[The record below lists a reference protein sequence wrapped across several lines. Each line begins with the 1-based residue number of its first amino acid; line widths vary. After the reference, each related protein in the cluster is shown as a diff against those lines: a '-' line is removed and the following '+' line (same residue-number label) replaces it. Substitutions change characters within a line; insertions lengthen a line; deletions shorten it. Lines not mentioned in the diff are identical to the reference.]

1 LPICISPITLKPR
14 FNVVATGPEPEPAP
28 GKLPAP
34 VDARQMSLFGAAW
47 TLVAIARL
55 AQSEVARLTFYE
67 TTGWRG
73 VMETAHGTSSPAFP
87 STPGTVFPV
96 YHVLADVGEFAG
108 AQVLASTRS
117 DALKLDGLV
126 LKKDE
131 QTCVLLANL
140 SAVEQGVEIHNLYG
154 QAQVRF
160 LDETNAER
168 AMRRPEAFR
177 ASGEEIESA
186 SGHLQ
191 LSLKAYA
198 VARIVCRNH

>member
-1 LPICISPITLKPR
+1 
-14 FNVVATGPEPEPAP
+14 
-28 GKLPAP
+28 
-34 VDARQMSLFGAAW
+34 MSLFGAAW

-168 AMRRPEAFR
+168 AMHEPGVFR
-177 ASGEEIESA
+177 AGGGEEIEVTN
-186 SGHLQ
+186 GRVQ
-191 LSLKAYA
+191 LKLKAYG
-198 VARIVCRNH
+198 VARILCLTVKDGHDQPHRN